1 MRKEVKQLQSQSTG
15 YSFPDNEKSFA
26 VSSKGHKLC
35 SEVADVSGQR
45 EAGWKLAK
53 VLTVL
58 GNNTLRQRISL
69 FAMWI

>member
-45 EAGWKLAK
+45 EAGWKC
-53 VLTVL
+53 
-58 GNNTLRQRISL
+58 
-69 FAMWI
+69 